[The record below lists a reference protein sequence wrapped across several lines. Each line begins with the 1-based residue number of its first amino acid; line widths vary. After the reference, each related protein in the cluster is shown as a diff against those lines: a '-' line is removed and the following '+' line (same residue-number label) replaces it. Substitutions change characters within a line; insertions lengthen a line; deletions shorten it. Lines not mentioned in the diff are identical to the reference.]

1 MSCGP
6 MRSPAASAVWH
17 YLNEP
22 FLELLDT
29 RNCCVSALADTI
41 VTLGW
46 PRFSTTETRLTG
58 RPMKAHGP
66 TATYCS
72 DVCRCRYREPSI
84 RMPMPR
90 CDGQPRETQR
100 ATTRDTMVSS
110 HVAAVTFVSGFTH
123 SGHHS
128 KAIVPAP
135 HTAAHQRRRGM
146 ANCLHQVITLVNLLT
161 G

>member
-1 MSCGP
+1 MASVQHNRDKADRAADEGP
-6 MRSPAASAVWH
+6 RSH
-17 YLNEP
+17 GYILQ
-22 FLELLDT
+22 
-29 RNCCVSALADTI
+29 R
-41 VTLGW
+41 
-46 PRFSTTETRLTG
+46 RLQ
-58 RPMKAHGP
+58 M
-66 TATYCS
+66 
-72 DVCRCRYREPSI
+72 RYRELSI
-84 RMPMPR
+84 RMPLSR
-90 CDGQPRETQR
+90 CDGQPRETQP